1 MPKPNNKK
9 VTIFDVAREA
19 ETSYSTV
26 SRVFNDG
33 SKVAETTR
41 LRVIEVAEQLG
52 YVPNQQARSLAGG
65 QTQVIGILAPR
76 FDNGYVSSI
85 VNGIDDEIVGTDYK
99 LLLYTTHR
107 ADQDEA
113 KYVNRIIND
122 LAEGLIVLVPRHSEA
137 YLTALAANNFPY
149 VFVDHQGVSE
159 NSISISATNFR
170 GAYEATE
177 YLLKLGHR
185 RIAFVAGSLDIRSGL
200 DRLHGYRA
208 ALQDYGIETESE
220 LIETGDFL
228 PKSGYAAAQNILS
241 LENLPT
247 AIFASNDLMAFG
259 VINAIIDAGLH
270 VPQDISVIGF
280 DNIPQTELFR
290 PRLTTVHQPL
300 EEMGRIATRML
311 LQQIEDP
318 SKVPHQGTLLA
329 TELVIRDS
337 CQPPRSHNQG

>member
-1 MPKPNNKK
+1 MSKRSNKK

-19 ETSYSTV
+19 DTSYSTV

-33 SKVAETTR
+33 SKVALATR
-41 LRVIEVAEQLG
+41 QRVIEAAERLG
-52 YVPNQQARSLAGG
+52 YIPNQQARSLAGA
-65 QTQVIGILAPR
+65 QTQIIGVLTPR
-76 FDNGYVSSI
+76 LDNGYVSSI
-85 VNGIDDEIVGTDYK
+85 INGIDEEIVGTDYR

-107 ADQDEA
+107 AEQDEE
-113 KYVNRIIND
+113 KYVNRIVND
-122 LAEGLIVLVPRHSEA
+122 LAEGLIVIVPRHPEA
-137 YLTALAANNFPY
+137 YLAALRDKNFPY
-149 VFVDHQGVSE
+149 VFVDHQGISE

-177 YLLKLGHR
+177 YLINSGHR
-185 RIAFVAGSLDIRSGL
+185 RIGFITGNLDIRSGL

-208 ALQDYGIETESE
+208 ALQDYGIEVDQS
-220 LIETGDFL
+220 LIRNGDFL
-228 PKSGYAAAQNILS
+228 PKSGYIAAQALLE
-241 LENLPT
+241 LENCPT
-247 AIFASNDLMAFG
+247 AIFASSDLMAFG
-259 VINAIIDAGLH
+259 AINAIIDAGLH

-311 LQQIEDP
+311 LQQIQDP
-318 SKVPHQGTLLA
+318 SKVPHQGTLLT

-337 CQPPRSHNQG
+337 CRPLNTSLS